1 VVGKGKGD
9 ARLQDPRS
17 AIPSS
22 VSLETLNDVMCPP
35 RFLRGNL
42 WRGIGVASLQAG
54 VDRRAEGGS
63 SLPDGDD
70 CRAQLDRILSSEA
83 FPVSPRHRRFLS
95 YIVTEAL
102 EGRADRIKAYT
113 VAMEVFGRDASFDPQ
128 NDPIVRVEAGH
139 LRRGLERYYL
149 DAGRFDPVEIAVP
162 KGSYVPHFAW
172 RAPAAAVASDSAPA
186 PAKSGW
192 SALGAQ
198 RGLLALAL
206 AAALLVVGFASWMF
220 VAGGQKPTQPDLPRL
235 IVQPFEDLS
244 RTGKSAAIAEG
255 LTQEVIGQIAKFRDL
270 VVFYGSEGG
279 DPPARADAPSAMAAR
294 YALAG
299 TVEIEDATLRLQAR
313 LISRADGSILWA
325 NTYAGDLSVS
335 QVLQIE
341 RDIAEQV
348 ATALG
353 QPYGVIFQADASRQ
367 VARPPEDWAAYACT
381 LSYYS
386 YRTSMDSETHPAIRQ
401 CLKEAV
407 ARFPT
412 YATAWGLLSQV
423 YIDEVRFRF
432 PPDPSDGP
440 ASIERA
446 LAAARKAVELDP
458 VNIRGQQAEMFALYF
473 AGDIDAAIRVGRKA
487 LAINPNDTE
496 LQGEVGYRLAL
507 SGDWAAGCPLVA
519 SAREANPGPLG
530 YYESALALCAYQR
543 GDLAEAKMWIGKVP
557 PSENPQYHLIAA
569 AIYGEIGDP
578 AGASEIEWVR
588 AHASHLYTDARREI
602 TLRVAREEDVDR
614 FMKSLEKA
622 GLPPG
627 E

>member
-1 VVGKGKGD
+1 
-9 ARLQDPRS
+9 
-17 AIPSS
+17 
-22 VSLETLNDVMCPP
+22 M
-35 RFLRGNL
+35 
-42 WRGIGVASLQAG
+42 QAG
-54 VDRRAEGGS
+54 VDRRAEGGL

-102 EGRADRIKAYT
+102 EGRADRIKAYS
-113 VAMEVFGRDASFDPQ
+113 VATEVFGRDASFDPQ

-139 LRRGLERYYL
+139 LRRALERYYL
-149 DAGRFDPVEIAVP
+149 EAGRLDPVEITVP
-162 KGSYVPHFAW
+162 KGSYVPRFAW
-172 RAPAAAVASDSAPA
+172 RAPVAPVEGAPA
-186 PAKSGW
+186 PASSGRR
-192 SALGAQ
+192 SVEAQ

-206 AAALLVVGFASWMF
+206 AATLLVLGFASWMF
-220 VAGGQKPTQPDLPRL
+220 VAGGQKPTHPDLPRL

-255 LTQEVIGQIAKFRDL
+255 LTQEVIGQIAKFRDI

-381 LSYYS
+381 LSYYA

-458 VNIRGQQAEMFALYF
+458 VNIRGLQAEMFALYF

-496 LQGEVGYRLAL
+496 LRGEVGYRLAL

-543 GDLAEAKMWIGKVP
+543 RDLAEAKMWIGKVP

-588 AHASHLYTDARREI
+588 AHASHLYNDARREI